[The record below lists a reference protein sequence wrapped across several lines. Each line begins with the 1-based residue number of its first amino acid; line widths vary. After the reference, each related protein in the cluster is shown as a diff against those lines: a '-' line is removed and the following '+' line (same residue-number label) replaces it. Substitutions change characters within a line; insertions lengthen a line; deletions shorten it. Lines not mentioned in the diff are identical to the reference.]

1 MERSF
6 SMNTAGQSWIV
17 LNNGVKMP
25 QFGLGVWQT
34 ENGQQVIDAVKA
46 AVKAGYRAIDTA
58 AAYENED
65 GVGQGIRECGLD
77 RNELFITSKLWN
89 SDQGYDNTLRAFDKT
104 MERLGLDVLDLYLIH
119 WPCPNDGLFVET
131 WKAFETLYKQGRVRA
146 IGLSNFTKENIQ
158 TLLDSCEIKPM
169 VNQIEC
175 HPYLTQ
181 VEMQSFLFQNQIAMT
196 AWSPLAHGEVF
207 GDQTLQKIADKYGKN
222 IAQVVIRWEL
232 QRGIITIPKSINP
245 KRIEENIQVFDF
257 VLSAEDMIEIDMLN
271 KNHRTGPDPLTFHK
285 K

>member
-1 MERSF
+1 
-6 SMNTAGQSWIV
+6 MNTAGQSWIV
-17 LNNGVKMP
+17 LNNGIKMP

-34 ENGQQVIDAVKA
+34 ENGQQVVDAVKA
-46 AVKAGYRAIDTA
+46 AVNAGYRAIDTA

-77 RNELFITSKLWN
+77 RSELFITSKLWN

>member
-1 MERSF
+1 
-6 SMNTAGQSWIV
+6 MNTAGQSWIV

-46 AVKAGYRAIDTA
+46 AVNAGYRAIDTA

-207 GDQTLQKIADKYGKN
+207 GDKTLQKIADKYGKN

>member
-1 MERSF
+1 
-6 SMNTAGQSWIV
+6 MNTAGQSWIV

-158 TLLDSCEIKPM
+158 TLLDNCEIKPM

-207 GDQTLQKIADKYGKN
+207 GDKTLQKIADKYGKN

-257 VLSAEDMIEIDMLN
+257 ILSAEDMIEIDMLN

>member
-1 MERSF
+1 
-6 SMNTAGQSWIV
+6 MNTAGQSWIV

-77 RNELFITSKLWN
+77 RSELFITSKLWN

-257 VLSAEDMIEIDMLN
+257 ILSAEDMIEIDMLN

>member
-1 MERSF
+1 
-6 SMNTAGQSWIV
+6 MNTAGQSWIV

-46 AVKAGYRAIDTA
+46 AVNVGYRAIDTA

-207 GDQTLQKIADKYGKN
+207 GDKTLQKIADKYGKN

-257 VLSAEDMIEIDMLN
+257 ILSAEDMIEIDMLN

>member
-1 MERSF
+1 
-6 SMNTAGQSWIV
+6 MNTAGQSWIV

-207 GDQTLQKIADKYGKN
+207 GDKTLQKIADKYGKN

>member
-1 MERSF
+1 
-6 SMNTAGQSWIV
+6 MNTAGQSWIV
-17 LNNGVKMP
+17 LNNGIKMP

-77 RNELFITSKLWN
+77 RSELFITSKLWN

>member
-1 MERSF
+1 
-6 SMNTAGQSWIV
+6 MNTAGQSWIV
-17 LNNGVKMP
+17 LNNGIKMP

-34 ENGQQVIDAVKA
+34 ENGQQVVDAVKA
-46 AVKAGYRAIDTA
+46 AVNAGYRAIDTA

-207 GDQTLQKIADKYGKN
+207 GDKTLQKIADKYGKN

-257 VLSAEDMIEIDMLN
+257 ILSAEDMIEIDMLN

>member
-1 MERSF
+1 
-6 SMNTAGQSWIV
+6 MNTAGQSWIV

-34 ENGQQVIDAVKA
+34 ENGQQVVDAVKA
-46 AVKAGYRAIDTA
+46 AVNAGYRAIDTA

-77 RNELFITSKLWN
+77 RSELFITSKLWN

>member
-1 MERSF
+1 
-6 SMNTAGQSWIV
+6 MNTAGQSWIV

-34 ENGQQVIDAVKA
+34 ENGQQVVDAVKA
-46 AVKAGYRAIDTA
+46 AVNVGYRAIDTA

-77 RNELFITSKLWN
+77 RSELFITSKLWN

-158 TLLDSCEIKPM
+158 TPAGQLR
-169 VNQIEC
+169 NQ
-175 HPYLTQ
+175 
-181 VEMQSFLFQNQIAMT
+181 
-196 AWSPLAHGEVF
+196 
-207 GDQTLQKIADKYGKN
+207 ADG
-222 IAQVVIRWEL
+222 Q
-232 QRGIITIPKSINP
+232 
-245 KRIEENIQVFDF
+245 
-257 VLSAEDMIEIDMLN
+257 
-271 KNHRTGPDPLTFHK
+271 PD
-285 K
+285 

>member
-1 MERSF
+1 
-6 SMNTAGQSWIV
+6 MNTAGQSWIV

-46 AVKAGYRAIDTA
+46 AVNAGYRAIDTA

-207 GDQTLQKIADKYGKN
+207 GDQTLQKIAYKYGKN

>member
-1 MERSF
+1 
-6 SMNTAGQSWIV
+6 MNTAGQSWIV

-34 ENGQQVIDAVKA
+34 ENGQQVVDAVKA
-46 AVKAGYRAIDTA
+46 AVNAGYRAIDTA

-77 RNELFITSKLWN
+77 RSELFITSKLWN
-89 SDQGYDNTLRAFDKT
+89 SDQGYDNTLHAFDKT

-119 WPCPNDGLFVET
+119 WACPNDGLFVET

-175 HPYLTQ
+175 HPYLT
-181 VEMQSFLFQNQIAMT
+181 
-196 AWSPLAHGEVF
+196 
-207 GDQTLQKIADKYGKN
+207 
-222 IAQVVIRWEL
+222 
-232 QRGIITIPKSINP
+232 
-245 KRIEENIQVFDF
+245 
-257 VLSAEDMIEIDMLN
+257 
-271 KNHRTGPDPLTFHK
+271 
-285 K
+285 

>member
-1 MERSF
+1 
-6 SMNTAGQSWIV
+6 MNTAGQSWIV
-17 LNNGVKMP
+17 LNNGIKMP

-158 TLLDSCEIKPM
+158 TLLDNCEIKPM

-207 GDQTLQKIADKYGKN
+207 GDKTLQKIADKYGKN

-257 VLSAEDMIEIDMLN
+257 ILSAEDMIEIDMLN

>member
-1 MERSF
+1 
-6 SMNTAGQSWIV
+6 MNTAGQSWIV

-46 AVKAGYRAIDTA
+46 AVNVGYRAIDTA

-77 RNELFITSKLWN
+77 RSELFITSKLWN

>member
-1 MERSF
+1 
-6 SMNTAGQSWIV
+6 MNTAGQSWIV
-17 LNNGVKMP
+17 LNNGIKMP

-207 GDQTLQKIADKYGKN
+207 GDKTLQKIADKYGKN

>member
-1 MERSF
+1 
-6 SMNTAGQSWIV
+6 MNTAGQSWIV

-46 AVKAGYRAIDTA
+46 AVNVGYRAIDTA

-196 AWSPLAHGEVF
+196 AWLRWRMGKCLAIKPCKRSPINTVKTSRRLSSAGNCNAALSPF
-207 GDQTLQKIADKYGKN
+207 RNPSTPSASRKTFRYLI
-222 IAQVVIRWEL
+222 L
-232 QRGIITIPKSINP
+232 FFPQRT
-245 KRIEENIQVFDF
+245 
-257 VLSAEDMIEIDMLN
+257 
-271 KNHRTGPDPLTFHK
+271 
-285 K
+285 

>member
-1 MERSF
+1 
-6 SMNTAGQSWIV
+6 MNTAGQSWIV

>member
-1 MERSF
+1 
-6 SMNTAGQSWIV
+6 MNTAGQSWIV
-17 LNNGVKMP
+17 LNNGIKMP

-34 ENGQQVIDAVKA
+34 ENGQQVVDAVKA
-46 AVKAGYRAIDTA
+46 AVNAGYRAIDTA

-77 RNELFITSKLWN
+77 RSELFITSKLWN
-89 SDQGYDNTLRAFDKT
+89 SDQGYDNTLHAFDKT

-257 VLSAEDMIEIDMLN
+257 VLSAEDMIKIDMLN

>member
-1 MERSF
+1 
-6 SMNTAGQSWIV
+6 MNTAGQSWIV

-34 ENGQQVIDAVKA
+34 ENGQQVVDAVKA
-46 AVKAGYRAIDTA
+46 AVNAGYRAIDTA

-77 RNELFITSKLWN
+77 RSELFITSKLWN

-131 WKAFETLYKQGRVRA
+131 WTAFETLYKQGRVRA

-207 GDQTLQKIADKYGKN
+207 GDQTLHKIADKYGKN

>member
-1 MERSF
+1 
-6 SMNTAGQSWIV
+6 MNTAGQSWIV

-34 ENGQQVIDAVKA
+34 ENGQQVVDAVKA
-46 AVKAGYRAIDTA
+46 AVNAGYRAIDTA

>member
-1 MERSF
+1 
-6 SMNTAGQSWIV
+6 MNTAGQSWIV

-34 ENGQQVIDAVKA
+34 ENGQQVVDAVKA
-46 AVKAGYRAIDTA
+46 AVNAGYRAIDTA

-77 RNELFITSKLWN
+77 RSELFITSKLWN

-207 GDQTLQKIADKYGKN
+207 GDKTLQKIADKYGKN

>member
-1 MERSF
+1 
-6 SMNTAGQSWIV
+6 MNTAGQSWIV

-46 AVKAGYRAIDTA
+46 AVNVGYRAIDTA